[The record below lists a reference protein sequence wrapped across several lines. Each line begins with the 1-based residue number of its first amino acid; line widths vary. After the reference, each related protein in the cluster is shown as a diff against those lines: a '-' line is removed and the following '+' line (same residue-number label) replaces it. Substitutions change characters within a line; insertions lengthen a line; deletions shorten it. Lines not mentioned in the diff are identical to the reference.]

1 MRKVL
6 AAGAVVVAALVASCT
21 SSSSARVSTASAT
34 RPVQSGS
41 LTPRPTAR
49 AVATAHP
56 LARTVLDLPGPPT
69 RLAVGG
75 GAVFVLFG
83 PSNVPQRV
91 ARFDP
96 RTGSA
101 VWGPVIKGAHDLAVA
116 GGWLWV
122 SGGGVLGYGRPATRF
137 LYRLDPSTLEVLGR
151 VVLPESAY
159 PLAPSPAGMWVGAND
174 ALYLVDP
181 RTGHIDRTIPLK
193 GTVGQISVDEQ
204 TGILYDSTHPVG
216 DATIQAVEERDLATG
231 VLRLRSFVEKN
242 ELEMNSLAAVPDGVW
257 TAYATGM
264 LGSADLLDASDLNWL
279 ASLEATATNGIRA
292 DYANAILWVSDG
304 MAGTLACAD
313 PATGGLRAQVS
324 RPSGVD
330 YGTSNV
336 IAFDRAVFVGTL
348 NGFLVRVDPGPRCL
362 GTT

>member
-1 MRKVL
+1 
-6 AAGAVVVAALVASCT
+6 
-21 SSSSARVSTASAT
+21 
-34 RPVQSGS
+34 
-41 LTPRPTAR
+41 
-49 AVATAHP
+49 
-56 LARTVLDLPGPPT
+56 VLDLPGPPT
-69 RLAVGG
+69 RLAVGS

-83 PSNVPQRV
+83 ASNVPQRV

-101 VWGPVIKGAHDLAVA
+101 VWGPVLKGAHDLGVA
-116 GGWLWV
+116 GGRLWV

-151 VVLPESAY
+151 VVLPEPAY

-231 VLRLRSFVEKN
+231 GASTEVLRGEERTGDELTRCGARWCLDRLRDRHVGKCRPPRRLRSQP
-242 ELEMNSLAAVPDGVW
+242 AGVF
-257 TAYATGM
+257 G
-264 LGSADLLDASDLNWL
+264 
-279 ASLEATATNGIRA
+279 R
-292 DYANAILWVSDG
+292 
-304 MAGTLACAD
+304 
-313 PATGGLRAQVS
+313 
-324 RPSGVD
+324 
-330 YGTSNV
+330 
-336 IAFDRAVFVGTL
+336 DRDE
-348 NGFLVRVDPGPRCL
+348 RHPC
-362 GTT
+362 